1 MALANGQTSDL
12 ADHFL
17 QCSRLGQ
24 HLTLNDEERYVITDD
39 FRTGRIE
46 EPIATAMASV
56 FSKDILVARAALV
69 PLAVLANL
77 EGTRRRDRYEE
88 LFTLIEA
95 QALAPEVKDAAHA
108 VRAADFQETRISALE
123 AELGAVISPAR
134 KRYRSFLDMVRK
146 LIDNRVTPATFRD
159 EFLDFTFSV
168 AGRLDFGI
176 YSFCMDR
183 IFINPVIPLMAKRF
197 LVEEMLKF
205 PPLIRREL
213 LSNLLV
219 HPQGNSEVRSF
230 VRQLIVAG
238 LDRKA
243 AAEVRLLEKFKR
255 SRQLNIDDFDPMA
268 GRGITTAA
276 FANRHPAPAGIS

>member
-1 MALANGQTSDL
+1 MALSTGHSSDL
-12 ADHFL
+12 ADHFIA
-17 QCSRLGQ
+17 CSRLGQ
-24 HLTLNDEERYVITDD
+24 HLTLQDEERYVITDD

-46 EPIATAMASV
+46 EPVATAVASV

-69 PLAVLANL
+69 PLAVLASLDGNV
-77 EGTRRRDRYEE
+77 RRDRYEE
-88 LFTLIEA
+88 LFTLIEQ
-95 QALAPEVKDAAHA
+95 QALSAEVKDAAQA
-108 VRAADFQETRISALE
+108 IRIADFRETRISQLE
-123 AELGAVISPAR
+123 SELGAVISPAR
-134 KRYRSFLDMVRK
+134 KRYQAFLEMVRK
-146 LIDNRVTPATFRD
+146 LLAGQVTPATFRD
-159 EFLDFTFSV
+159 EFLDFTYGV

-183 IFINPVIPLMAKRF
+183 IFINPAISMAAKRY

-219 HPQGNSEVRSF
+219 HPQGDSEVRSF

-243 AAEVRLLEKFKR
+243 ATEVRLLEKFKR
-255 SRQLNIDDFDPMA
+255 SRQLHIDDFDPGLA
-268 GRGITTAA
+268 LSGAKKAEHATPR
-276 FANRHPAPAGIS
+276 FLS